1 MFSYK
6 IVYRKLFYKKRQKQL
21 LKLFYLI
28 EMERISYSVLK
39 KLCST
44 STEEMNK
51 AFNLVFEKYRYLVY
65 YVSFDILKSE
75 DEAKDIVNETF
86 LKMYERRRDF
96 MSESKLKYFLL
107 VTAKNLSINRYN
119 QTKNHLSYSDDI
131 EGKYD
136 EESVS
141 IYLEKFKDVL
151 DEEEYKLL
159 VFHLIYEF
167 SFREIAKSYGYTTAK
182 VSSKYQRG
190 IKKLRDYYGGK

>member
-1 MFSYK
+1 MDLIINK
-6 IVYRKLFYKKRQKQL
+6 KRKKRQKRL
-21 LKLFYLI
+21 VKLFYLI
-28 EMERISYSVLK
+28 EMERIGYSVLK

-44 STEEMNK
+44 SIEEMNK
-51 AFNLVFEKYRYLVY
+51 AFNLIFEKYRYLVY

-107 VTAKNLSINRYN
+107 VTAKNLSINLYN
-119 QTKNHLSYSDDI
+119 QTKNHLAYSDDI

-151 DEEEYKLL
+151 DEEEYKFL
-159 VFHLIYEF
+159 VLHLIYGF
-167 SFREIAKSYGYTTAK
+167 TFREIAKANDLTTSQ

>member
-1 MFSYK
+1 
-6 IVYRKLFYKKRQKQL
+6 
-21 LKLFYLI
+21 
-28 EMERISYSVLK
+28 MERIGYSVLK

-44 STEEMNK
+44 SVEEMNR
-51 AFNLVFEKYRYLVY
+51 AFNLIFEKYRYLVY

-119 QTKNHLSYSDDI
+119 QIKNRLAYSDDI

-151 DEEEYKLL
+151 DEEEYKFL
-159 VFHLIYEF
+159 VLHLIYGF
-167 SFREIAKSYGYTTAK
+167 TFREIAKTNDLTTSQ

>member
-1 MFSYK
+1 
-6 IVYRKLFYKKRQKQL
+6 
-21 LKLFYLI
+21 
-28 EMERISYSVLK
+28 MERIGYSVLK

-44 STEEMNK
+44 SVEEMNK
-51 AFNLVFEKYRYLVY
+51 AFNHIFEKYRYLVY
-65 YVSFDILKSE
+65 YVSFDILKNE

-119 QTKNHLSYSDDI
+119 QIKNRLAYSDDI

-136 EESVS
+136 EQSIS
-141 IYLEKFKDVL
+141 IYLEKFKDV
-151 DEEEYKLL
+151 DEEEYKFL
-159 VFHLIYEF
+159 VLHLIYGF
-167 SFREIAKSYGYTTAK
+167 TFREIAKANDLTTSQ